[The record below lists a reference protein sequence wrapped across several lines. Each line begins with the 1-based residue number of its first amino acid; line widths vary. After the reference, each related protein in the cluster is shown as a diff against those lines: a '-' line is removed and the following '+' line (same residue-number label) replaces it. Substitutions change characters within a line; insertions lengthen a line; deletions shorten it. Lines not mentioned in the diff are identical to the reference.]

1 MLAVVLRLGGKTGKA
16 VLAVLAVV
24 LRLGGKTGKAV
35 LAGAAGGLL
44 RWLMQERRRPRD
56 GIVSVTGGVIA
67 SIYLGP
73 VVGAIMTQSMGP
85 IGSTQASGFV
95 AGLAG
100 MSLAKMIVAIVETA
114 AGRMR
119 EGGK

>member
-1 MLAVVLRLGGKTGKA
+1 MDAPTLWDKLW
-16 VLAVLAVV
+16 LAVLAVV
-24 LRLGGKTGKAV
+24 LWLGRETGKAV

-44 RWLMQERRRPRD
+44 RWLMQERRRLRD